1 MADYTRL
8 QLRSFQ
14 TSSEDWS
21 AETPC
26 TLINNNSSTAYFA
39 MEGERYWDGAK
50 FSYKD
55 IFNSA
60 SLSTLVNCSV
70 VTGSTNAG
78 FIINPM
84 ATASFNLTPSSTIPK
99 ALVKFSAPNAIV
111 YSLGDTTASGS
122 LLGVT
127 FSLGSAISYLLD
139 DYGGSV
145 AAYSF
150 RQLSSTYSGPSIKV
164 QDAVGGATQ
173 DIGFNGNG
181 ELDTATLLT
190 YAGVNDVFVETW
202 YDQSGNNNHAEQ
214 PSLGNRPK
222 IVSNGNLIT
231 EGGKPVIQFNGSTS
245 RMSTLSNVQSNR
257 DTSVTWVG
265 TRSSTTARNN
275 TISNVNGFGNAMY
288 GAGGDEYQ
296 LWDGSTYASGLGAV
310 GVDQHT
316 YFFTSDGVNV
326 QFSINGSVIYNVSK
340 VLRLGTQVLEV
351 GSWSNG
357 NYFEGTMQEATIWG
371 VNKLNNRDD
380 IETNINTFYNI
391 YS

>member
-55 IFNSA
+55 VFNSA
-60 SLSTLVNCSV
+60 SLSTLINCSV

-127 FSLGSAISYLLD
+127 FSLGSTISYLLD
-139 DYGGSV
+139 DYGDSV

-150 RQLSSTYSGPSIKV
+150 RQLSSTYSGPAIKV
-164 QDAVGGATQ
+164 QDTVGGATQ
-173 DIGFNGNG
+173 DIGFNGSG
-181 ELDTATLLT
+181 ELDTEALLT
-190 YAGVNDVFVETW
+190 YANTNDVFVETW

-214 PSLGNRPK
+214 PSSGNRPK

-231 EGGKPVIQFNGSTS
+231 ENGKPVIEFNGSTS
-245 RMSTLSNVQSNR
+245 RMSTLNNVQSNR
-257 DTSVTWVG
+257 DTSVIWVG
-265 TRSSTTARNN
+265 TRSSTTAANN
-275 TISNVNGFGNAMY
+275 TVTNVNGFGNAIY
-288 GAGGDEYQ
+288 GAGQDRYQ
-296 LWDGSTYASGLGAV
+296 LWDGRVYATGDGAV
-310 GVDQHT
+310 GLDQHT
-316 YFFTSDGVNV
+316 YFFTSDGTNV
-326 QFSINGSVIYNVSK
+326 QFSINGLVIYNVSK
-340 VLRLGTQVLEV
+340 VLRVGSQVLEI
-351 GSWSNG
+351 GAWSNA
-357 NYFEGTMQEATIWG
+357 NLFEGTMQEAVVWG
-371 VNKLNNRDD
+371 INKLSSRND